1 MLADC
6 CVVGGGPAGVT
17 LSLLLA
23 RAGVAVTLLE
33 AHKTFERDFR
43 GDTIH
48 PSTLELLDQI
58 GLADRLHELP
68 HTKMGEFQLRTP
80 AGIQSLIVF
89 KRLRTR
95 FPYVMVMPQARFL
108 EFLVAEARRYA
119 HFHLVMG
126 ATVQRLI
133 DEAGAIRGVGYAAG
147 DESTDL
153 RATLTVGCDGRF
165 SRVRKLAG
173 LESTPQSARMEVLWF
188 RLPRHALDRS
198 EDASITVGHREFLVL
213 LGRPHEWQVG
223 YVVQQGGYARAKQE
237 GLEAL
242 RFSVLRSFPWLA
254 DRVALLEDWK
264 QVNVL
269 AVQADRLRRWY
280 RPGLL
285 LIGDAAHAM
294 LPVAGV
300 GINCAIADAAQAANI
315 LADPLRCG
323 PVVEADLA
331 DVQRRRER
339 PTRIIQAFQ
348 LRIQER
354 LIGQALAS
362 AESFTLPL
370 PVRLLRRVPL
380 MRDLPGR
387 LVGLGI
393 PRVQLDRPQERPPRH
408 NTAQTDGSLA
418 IPVRTPPS
426 GGVDR

>member
-1 MLADC
+1 
-6 CVVGGGPAGVT
+6 
-17 LSLLLA
+17 
-23 RAGVAVTLLE
+23 
-33 AHKTFERDFR
+33 
-43 GDTIH
+43 
-48 PSTLELLDQI
+48 
-58 GLADRLHELP
+58 
-68 HTKMGEFQLRTP
+68 
-80 AGIQSLIVF
+80 
-89 KRLRTR
+89 
-95 FPYVMVMPQARFL
+95 
-108 EFLVAEARRYA
+108 
-119 HFHLVMG
+119 
-126 ATVQRLI
+126 
-133 DEAGAIRGVGYAAG
+133 
-147 DESTDL
+147 
-153 RATLTVGCDGRF
+153 
-165 SRVRKLAG
+165 
-173 LESTPQSARMEVLWF
+173 
-188 RLPRHALDRS
+188 
-198 EDASITVGHREFLVL
+198 
-213 LGRPHEWQVG
+213 
-223 YVVQQGGYARAKQE
+223 
-237 GLEAL
+237 
-242 RFSVLRSFPWLA
+242 LA